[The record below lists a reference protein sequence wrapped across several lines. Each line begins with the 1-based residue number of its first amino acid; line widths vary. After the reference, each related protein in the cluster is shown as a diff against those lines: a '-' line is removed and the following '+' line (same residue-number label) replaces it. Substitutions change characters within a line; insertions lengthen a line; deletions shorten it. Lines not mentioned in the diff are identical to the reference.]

1 MGMALEN
8 DATPCYL
15 QTSCCRRAV
24 EPRDDIGELLTQKAD
39 SLRDQLSRLGGDVSK
54 ALKGRRGPVAR
65 RKAAIKLRDKWANTW
80 AGRAAQPI
88 CLREK
93 IRAGAKRRGLCGY
106 YARHRIRE
114 GPQDPKLKAVPRLI
128 VQNVVCSG

>member
-15 QTSCCRRAV
+15 QTSCCRGAV
-24 EPRDDIGELLTQKAD
+24 ELRDDIGELLTQKAD
-39 SLRDQLSRLGGDVSK
+39 SLRDQLSRLVGGDVRK
-54 ALKGRRGPVAR
+54 ALKGRRGPVPR
-65 RKAAIKLRDKWANTW
+65 RKAAIKFRDKSGTTW
-80 AGRAAQPI
+80 AGRGAQPI

-114 GPQDPKLKAVPRLI
+114 GPQDPKLKAVP
-128 VQNVVCSG
+128 

>member
-1 MGMALEN
+1 VRYVL
-8 DATPCYL
+8 
-15 QTSCCRRAV
+15 RAV
-24 EPRDDIGELLTQKAD
+24 LSILKAD
-39 SLRDQLSRLGGDVSK
+39 SLRDQLSRLDGDVSK

-65 RKAAIKLRDKWANTW
+65 RQAAIKFRDKSGNTW
-80 AGRAAQPI
+80 AGRGAQPI

-114 GPQDPKLKAVPRLI
+114 GPQDPKLKAVP
-128 VQNVVCSG
+128 